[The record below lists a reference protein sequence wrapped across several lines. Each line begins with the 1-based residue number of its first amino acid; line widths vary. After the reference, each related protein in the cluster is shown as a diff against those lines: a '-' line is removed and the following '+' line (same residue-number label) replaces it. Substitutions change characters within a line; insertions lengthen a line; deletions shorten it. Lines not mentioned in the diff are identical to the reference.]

1 MAPKP
6 TTGRFV
12 GLYASLSEAEKAK
25 RRRSARQWREK
36 NRDHFRRK
44 EKERGFVRRYGI
56 TWRDFEAML
65 TAQGNACAICRVPHD
80 PNAPARRG
88 KLGLHVDHDHK
99 TGRVRG
105 LLCNGCNRALGFVQ
119 DRPEVLRAAADYLA
133 DYAECASMV
142 AERQGLP

>member
-12 GLYASLSEAEKAK
+12 GLYASLSEAEKVK

-36 NRDHFRRK
+36 NREHFRRK
-44 EKERGFVRRYGI
+44 EKARGFLRRYGI
-56 TWRDFEAML
+56 TLDDFNVML
-65 TAQGNACAICRVPHD
+65 ASQDNACAICRTPHD
-80 PNAPARRG
+80 PDAPGRRG
-88 KLGLHVDHDHK
+88 KLGLHVDHDHR
-99 TGRVRG
+99 TGKVRG

-133 DYAECASMV
+133 GYAECASMV
-142 AERQGLP
+142 AERQGL